1 MQLFANIGIILIT
14 KFGYLWFMDRIEKLL
29 NFLASQPSD
38 NFLRHA
44 LALEY
49 IKVGNDA
56 EARALFTAIVTE
68 TPSYVGTYYH
78 LAKLLEKMGEQTE
91 AISWYEKGLEACTL
105 AGDKHAYS
113 ELQAAYEDLIY

>member
-1 MQLFANIGIILIT
+1 MQLIANIGRIFIT

-49 IKVGNDA
+49 IKAGNDA
-56 EARALFTAIVTE
+56 EARALFTDIVTE

-78 LAKLLEKMGEQTE
+78 LAKLLEKMGEQAE
-91 AISWYEKGLEACTL
+91 AITWYEKGLEACKI

>member
-1 MQLFANIGIILIT
+1 MQLYANIGIILIT

-44 LALEY
+44 LGLEY
-49 IKVGNDA
+49 MKVGNDA
-56 EARALFTAIVTE
+56 EARALFTAIVKE

-78 LAKLLEKMGEQTE
+78 LAKLLEKMGEQAE
-91 AISWYEKGLEACTL
+91 AITWYEKGLEACKI
-105 AGDKHAYS
+105 AGDNHAYS

>member
-1 MQLFANIGIILIT
+1 MQLIANIGRILIT

-29 NFLASQPSD
+29 GFLAQQPTD

-49 IKVGNDA
+49 IKIGKDE
-56 EARALFTAIVTE
+56 EAKALFTAIVTE

-78 LAKLLEKMGEQTE
+78 LAKLLEKMQQTTE
-91 AISWYEKGLEACTL
+91 AITWYEKGLEACKL
-105 AGDKHAYS
+105 AGDKHSYS

>member
-14 KFGYLWFMDRIEKLL
+14 KFVYLWFMDRIEKLL
-29 NFLASQPSD
+29 NFLASQPAD

-78 LAKLLEKMGEQTE
+78 LAKLLEKMGEQEE
-91 AISWYEKGLEACTL
+91 AITWYEKGLEACKV